1 LLNRLLHQQ
10 PLARTLMIINEFGD
24 IGIDH
29 LLVEHVKEDLVLL
42 AGGCLCCQLRGDLYQ
57 RLEQLYLQ
65 RQAGSVPFFEQ
76 IVIETSGLADPAPIL
91 YTFFTD
97 AFLRQHYRVDNLI
110 VTVDAL
116 YIKQQLKQQVVTVK

>member
-1 LLNRLLHQQ
+1 MLNRLLHQQ

-65 RQAGSVPFFEQ
+65 RQAGSVPF
-76 IVIETSGLADPAPIL
+76 LNKL
-91 YTFFTD
+91 
-97 AFLRQHYRVDNLI
+97 
-110 VTVDAL
+110 
-116 YIKQQLKQQVVTVK
+116 

>member
-1 LLNRLLHQQ
+1 MLSI
-10 PLARTLMIINEFGD
+10 ARRFVSTVGTTLSATPSGFS
-24 IGIDH
+24 
-29 LLVEHVKEDLVLL
+29 
-42 AGGCLCCQLRGDLYQ
+42 A
-57 RLEQLYLQ
+57 
-65 RQAGSVPFFEQ
+65 FFKQ

>member
-1 LLNRLLHQQ
+1 
-10 PLARTLMIINEFGD
+10 M
-24 IGIDH
+24 
-29 LLVEHVKEDLVLL
+29 
-42 AGGCLCCQLRGDLYQ
+42 
-57 RLEQLYLQ
+57 
-65 RQAGSVPFFEQ
+65 
-76 IVIETSGLADPAPIL
+76 IETSGLADPAPIL